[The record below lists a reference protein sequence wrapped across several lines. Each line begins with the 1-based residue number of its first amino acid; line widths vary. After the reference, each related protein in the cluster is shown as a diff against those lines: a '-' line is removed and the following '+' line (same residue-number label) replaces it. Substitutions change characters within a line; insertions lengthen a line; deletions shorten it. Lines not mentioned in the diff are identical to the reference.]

1 LRGALV
7 TAARYQVGTV
17 VCVQDKDMKQAW
29 CLAASSPDATA
40 RTLMNLYGKRWGIE
54 CGLRDT
60 KDLRFG
66 MGLGSIHVS
75 TPERRDRLSLLNAF
89 ASSPSPPRWRV
100 WSGRSCD
107 MAGRSSTERSP
118 SDLGRGLINT
128 KPQPY

>member
-1 LRGALV
+1 
-7 TAARYQVGTV
+7 
-17 VCVQDKDMKQAW
+17 
-29 CLAASSPDATA
+29 
-40 RTLMNLYGKRWGIE
+40 MNLYGKRWGIE